1 MILTWFKLSQRD
13 SLSMSTQS
21 LFSILTRFKSI
32 TLGKILESALMT
44 WASLVEMMK
53 SIWFKLAKTRR
64 SRKEGNCLETHF
76 KIKHFFKLERKDSQF
91 TSTQNQFF
99 TLMLLRNITLECNS
113 MLELMM
119 CLSHK
124 LESKDSRYMSILNQF
139 YTQILLRNITLVCN
153 SMLGSMTLACC
164 NKKRRVIGSMRLF
177 TTINQHHTAP
187 QLVGAA
193 DHTATKPPRQL
204 TCLESEPTMPRAL
217 GSSLK
222 TSQTPPELSL
232 PQATKNQSLASRV
245 WTQTSSDAFKDTID
259 PNYI

>member
-32 TLGKILESALMT
+32 ALGKILESALMT
-44 WASLVEMMK
+44 WASLVRMMT

-99 TLMLLRNITLECNS
+99 TLM
-113 MLELMM
+113 
-119 CLSHK
+119 
-124 LESKDSRYMSILNQF
+124 
-139 YTQILLRNITLVCN
+139 LLRNITLVCN

-204 TCLESEPTMPRAL
+204 TCLESEPTIPRAL

-222 TSQTPPELSL
+222 TSQTPLELFPL
-232 PQATKNQSLASRV
+232 QATKNQSLASRV